1 VASGGL
7 GCEVFIWDLE
17 AAMVPL
23 ARASSEAGSEGRYD
37 GFPSGLSVSAERL
50 STANSTGNASG
61 AMLANSY
68 APIPAKGHKESVYA
82 LAMNDSG
89 TLLVSGGTEKAVRV
103 WDPRSGAK
111 QMKLKGHTD
120 NVRALLL
127 DPTGRLCLSGSSD
140 SIIRCA
146 SFFRLSPWVLN
157 CASPVSARV

>member
-1 VASGGL
+1 MASGGL

-37 GFPSGLSVSAERL
+37 GFPSPLSVPAERL

-68 APIPAKGHKESVYA
+68 SPIPAKGHKESVYA

-89 TLLVSGGTEKAVRV
+89 TLLVSGGTEKVSCQTENTYCVFFSLLGDQWLPLQSLLQRV
-103 WDPRSGAK
+103 LMFDDDDTFVF
-111 QMKLKGHTD
+111 L
-120 NVRALLL
+120 
-127 DPTGRLCLSGSSD
+127 LCLGVCRMCVD
-140 SIIRCA
+140 
-146 SFFRLSPWVLN
+146 FL
-157 CASPVSARV
+157 

>member
-1 VASGGL
+1 MASGGL

-37 GFPSGLSVSAERL
+37 GFPPGLPVPAERL

-89 TLLVSGGTEKAVRV
+89 TLLVSGGTEKVSFQTENKTV
-103 WDPRSGAK
+103 FYLVFLVISGC
-111 QMKLKGHTD
+111 HC
-120 NVRALLL
+120 NVCCR
-127 DPTGRLCLSGSSD
+127 G
-140 SIIRCA
+140 
-146 SFFRLSPWVLN
+146 F
-157 CASPVSARV
+157 